1 MNEQTFTERMQE
13 LKLKWETKKST
24 IPKIL
29 YFIVISLLVL
39 FLFYFIYNLK
49 ERDVKILDLMN
60 KNREL
65 LKDNNRLDSLIY
77 YNNVEIVKKGNEI
90 HGLKDLEIEL
100 QANVKTIENKIK
112 NLKSNYEKANNHA
125 DNFSS
130 DQLSRYFADSL
141 R

>member
-1 MNEQTFTERMQE
+1 MNEQKFTERMQE
-13 LKLKWETKKST
+13 LKYKWDTKKSSF
-24 IPKIL
+24 PKIL
-29 YFIVISLLVL
+29 VIIVILLL
-39 FLFYFIYNLK
+39 GIFYFFYNLK
-49 ERDVKILDLMN
+49 ERDKKILGLMKEN
-60 KNREL
+60 QEL
-65 LKDNNRLDSLIY
+65 LQDNNRLDSLIY
-77 YNNVEIVKKGNEI
+77 YNNVEIVKKSNEI

>member
-1 MNEQTFTERMQE
+1 MNDQKFIERMQE
-13 LKLKWETKKST
+13 LKSKWDTKKST

-29 YFIVISLLVL
+29 FFIVISLLVL

-49 ERDVKILDLMN
+49 ERDKKILGLMKEN
-60 KNREL
+60 QEL
-65 LKDNNRLDSLIY
+65 LQDNDRLDSLIY
-77 YNNVEIVKKGNEI
+77 YTNVEIVKKSNEI

-130 DQLSRYFADSL
+130 DQLSRYFSDSL